1 MSNKE
6 GHHVYHPG
14 ESSYTR
20 ITTLSVPREIK
31 SILMQKY
38 LHPKNYNCEDTNVDI
53 LFTPVKMKISR
64 NQKEDVQ

>member
-1 MSNKE
+1 
-6 GHHVYHPG
+6 
-14 ESSYTR
+14 
-20 ITTLSVPREIK
+20 
-31 SILMQKY
+31 MQKY